1 MKITVPTKWSEL
13 NDWQQQEIAY
23 LYLNS
28 TDYNFESQYIKML
41 RILFQKTKGFF
52 GKLRVYRIFSQ
63 VPVSTL
69 AEYGTFLQETPN
81 LQKFPP
87 IKNLS
92 APGPR
97 LNNITIKQFSV
108 ADAIFYNWR
117 QTNKEIY
124 LRQLVASLYTFRS
137 GFEILDLPRVA
148 KVTDKIPL
156 KKMYQIGMTY
166 LAIRY
171 SILEKYTRVF
181 PQSKPT
187 EKEEF
192 TPQFRKNNYTPF
204 SKIITTM
211 AMDERQP
218 LGTLKECNATLI
230 YDFFNTLEE
239 SILRVE
245 KEQKNLK
252 NAR

>member
-1 MKITVPTKWSEL
+1 MKITVPVKWSEL
-13 NDWQQQEIAY
+13 SQWQLQEISY

-28 TDYNFESQYIKML
+28 TDYNFDSQYLKMI
-41 RILFQKTKGFF
+41 RVLFQKKRGFF
-52 GKLRVYRIFSQ
+52 SKIRVYRVFNQ

-69 AEYGTFLQETPN
+69 AEYGGFLLKTPN
-81 LQKFPP
+81 LQKFPT
-87 IKNLS
+87 IKTLT

-97 LNNITIKQFSV
+97 LNNTTIKQFSV

-117 QTNKEIY
+117 QTKKEVY
-124 LRQLVASLYTFRS
+124 LRQLVASLYTFPS
-137 GFEILDLPRVA
+137 GFEVLELPQIA

-166 LAIRY
+166 LAIRF
-171 SILEKYTRVF
+171 SILKKYTRVF
-181 PQSKPT
+181 PKQKAT
-187 EKEEF
+187 EKEGF

-230 YDFFNTLEE
+230 YDFLNTLEE

-245 KEQKNLK
+245 KEQKTIK